1 MELCHLVIPRKYSGS
16 IMNRSVH
23 TDDHPPQYV
32 LDCRG
37 VSQGLT
43 PRLFCKSVE
52 MFKKEN
58 DDDDD
63 SQAQLGE
70 STVVKGWIASCRH
83 NHQNSFIILPLC
95 SKRDWILILV
105 ISCVICEVWYDN
117 VYNIFSFMVICS
129 QIIVKPTILELFKVA
144 IVIIVITR

>member
-58 DDDDD
+58 VADGGNDGDGDG
-63 SQAQLGE
+63 QAQLGE
-70 STVVKGWIASCRH
+70 STVVKG
-83 NHQNSFIILPLC
+83 
-95 SKRDWILILV
+95 
-105 ISCVICEVWYDN
+105 
-117 VYNIFSFMVICS
+117 
-129 QIIVKPTILELFKVA
+129 
-144 IVIIVITR
+144 

>member
-58 DDDDD
+58 VADGGNDDYDGDDDDD
-63 SQAQLGE
+63 GQAQLGE
-70 STVVKGWIASCRH
+70 STVVKG
-83 NHQNSFIILPLC
+83 
-95 SKRDWILILV
+95 
-105 ISCVICEVWYDN
+105 
-117 VYNIFSFMVICS
+117 
-129 QIIVKPTILELFKVA
+129 
-144 IVIIVITR
+144 